1 MNAEPGGRWRA
12 GAGPVVLVVLACAA
26 AYLANLS
33 ALQIGQHIDD
43 AVYVSV
49 GKSLAAGL
57 GYVRY
62 EDPRHP
68 VEPQYPPAL
77 PLLIALV
84 LRLGGDL
91 EALRIIPLVF
101 SLASLLLADAY
112 FRSRLPS
119 AGAHPD
125 GPWRR
130 LLLALFGLNHLV
142 VGYAGMIMTE
152 APFICMTLA
161 ALVLLGPAPATD
173 APRRRRRG
181 GVVAVALVLAVA
193 CLFRATG
200 LALVVGAAAWLFVR
214 GRRSDAALLVAVTAA
229 LLAPWLIFQHAVTGR
244 WLGAG
249 YGVDVVSAGQSSWP
263 LALRP
268 LDNLLA
274 YSTRLF
280 PEALLPFFGERVE
293 ALLARLALGWSAPAL
308 GLVVTVLVVAG
319 AVLCARRRSLPDGWL
334 AAGLAL
340 LLLAWPYRYTRFAL
354 PLVPVALIYLLAT
367 SIALAPRRRGVLL
380 ALAGLTL
387 TGFVVRDVA
396 MVLSPPRS
404 NYPDLRAAGEIII
417 THTEPEALIIAENA
431 PGVALYAGERAVLDP
446 APLKGVATAYPSV
459 AATIRASVRTRPV
472 YALAPSRQPNGPDL
486 TALGLTDLTV
496 EAVATDPLTG
506 LSLYRLRASEA

>member
-1 MNAEPGGRWRA
+1 MRAAGIGGGRARALRAAWRA
-12 GAGPVVLVVLACAA
+12 HCRLGHGDDLNVCSVCPRDARHEREPAAVAGGRGPVVLVVLVCAA

-49 GKSLAAGL
+49 GRSLAAGL

-125 GPWRR
+125 GPWRQ

-193 CLFRATG
+193 CLFRAAG

-229 LLAPWLIFQHAVTGR
+229 LLAPWLIFQRAVTGR

-249 YGVDVVSAGQSSWP
+249 YGVDVVSAGQLQPGRSPCARWITCWH
-263 LALRP
+263 
-268 LDNLLA
+268 LDAPVPGGAASL
-274 YSTRLF
+274 
-280 PEALLPFFGERVE
+280 FGERVE
-293 ALLARLALGWSAPAL
+293 ALLARWHWGGW
-308 GLVVTVLVVAG
+308 
-319 AVLCARRRSLPDGWL
+319 RRRWGW
-334 AAGLAL
+334 
-340 LLLAWPYRYTRFAL
+340 W
-354 PLVPVALIYLLAT
+354 
-367 SIALAPRRRGVLL
+367 S
-380 ALAGLTL
+380 
-387 TGFVVRDVA
+387 
-396 MVLSPPRS
+396 RS
-404 NYPDLRAAGEIII
+404 WWWRA
-417 THTEPEALIIAENA
+417 
-431 PGVALYAGERAVLDP
+431 R
-446 APLKGVATAYPSV
+446 
-459 AATIRASVRTRPV
+459 
-472 YALAPSRQPNGPDL
+472 
-486 TALGLTDLTV
+486 
-496 EAVATDPLTG
+496 
-506 LSLYRLRASEA
+506 